1 MKNNTLLLIFVTLTI
16 LTSCTSKNRETQT
29 YGYENVVAGDALP
42 SSPPAIEVSEDVAS
56 SPSSSQGN
64 TLGKI
69 AAIVENK
76 IIKSGNISIQTNDIN
91 TSKKNI
97 DELLKKLNGYF
108 EKEDLENNDQII
120 AYNLKIRVSADNF
133 EKLISSIETGKDEIK
148 SKSIQAKDVTE
159 TYVDIKTRLENKRE
173 YLKRYRELL
182 AKAGTIKDVLSIEE
196 QIRPLEEEIESKEGQ
211 LKYLNSQVAFSSLEI
226 NLYQKKD
233 FVYKPEPKD
242 NFFERVKN
250 SLGNGWVA
258 LVELIIWTISIW
270 PFIIAA
276 FIAFWVARRVTKNR
290 RNRQS

>member
-1 MKNNTLLLIFVTLTI
+1 MKNNTLLLIFVALTI

-42 SSPPAIEVSEDVAS
+42 PSPPAIEESEEVAS

-64 TLGKI
+64 SLGNT

-108 EKEDLENNDQII
+108 EKEDLENNDQIT
-120 AYNLKIRVSADNF
+120 AYNLKIRVPADNF

-182 AKAGTIKDVLSIEE
+182 AKAATIKDVLSIEE

-211 LKYLNSQVAFSSLEI
+211 LKYLNNQVAFSSLEI

-233 FVYKPEPKD
+233 FVYKPEAKD

-258 LVELIIWTISIW
+258 VVELIIWAISIW

>member
-1 MKNNTLLLIFVTLTI
+1 MKNNTLLLIFVALTI

-42 SSPPAIEVSEDVAS
+42 PSPPAIEESEEVAS

-64 TLGKI
+64 SLGNT

-108 EKEDLENNDQII
+108 EKEDLENNDQIT
-120 AYNLKIRVSADNF
+120 AYNLKIRVPADNF

-182 AKAGTIKDVLSIEE
+182 AKAATIKDVLSIEE

-211 LKYLNSQVAFSSLEI
+211 LKYLNNQVAFSSLEI

-233 FVYKPEPKD
+233 FVYKPEAKD

-258 LVELIIWTISIW
+258 VVELIIWAISIW

-290 RNRQS
+290 INRQS